1 MNSSNNVSSFAQ
13 RHADYISRLLIAS
26 LLTLMLVSINMTVS
40 YASELDY
47 KLVAEP
53 VGKGTY
59 VFIGSTKY
67 FSRKKGGNI
76 ANAAYIVTNGGVIV
90 IDTGSSYL
98 YGKQM
103 REYIEST
110 TGLSIIKVFNT
121 HHHPDHFLGNQAF
134 KDVSIA
140 SLQEIVNTITTQG
153 EALNNNLYLLVGDW
167 MKETEAYPPTEVVT
181 PGIITIGGHKI
192 EIIALD
198 GHTDS
203 DMTIYDHTTGV
214 LFAGDL
220 IFHNR
225 TPAVANANIKN
236 WLESISK
243 LQKLDYK
250 YLVAGHGPV
259 TTDERAIIQT
269 REYLS
274 WLHDTLQSALDSGLD
289 VSEAIQLTVPDRF
302 KELDIL
308 HEEYKRGV
316 LQLYPGM
323 EQAYFE

>member
-1 MNSSNNVSSFAQ
+1 MNISSNLSSYRQ
-13 RHADYISRLLIAS
+13 MHIYYIRRLFKTS
-26 LLTLMLVSINMTVS
+26 LLVLVLSLFNLQLIN
-40 YASELDY
+40 ASELDY

-67 FSRKKGGNI
+67 FSKNNGGNI
-76 ANAAYIVTNGGVIV
+76 ANAAYVVTNSGVIV
-90 IDTGSSYL
+90 IDTGSSYQ

-103 REYIEST
+103 RKYIEST

-140 SLQEIVNTITTQG
+140 SLQGIVNAIDSQG
-153 EALNNNLYLLVGDW
+153 EALNTNLYALVGDW
-167 MKETEAYPPTEVVT
+167 MKETVAYSPTEVVT
-181 PGIITIGGHKI
+181 PGKITIGGHDI

-203 DMTIYDHTTGV
+203 DIAIYDHTTGV

-220 IFHNR
+220 IFHDR
-225 TPAVANANIKN
+225 TPAVANANIQN
-236 WLESISK
+236 WLNSIRQ
-243 LQKLDYK
+243 LQELDYT
-250 YLVAGHGPV
+250 YLIAGHGPV
-259 TTDERAIIQT
+259 TTDQHAMIQT
-269 REYLS
+269 HDYLS
-274 WLHDTLQSALDSGLD
+274 WLHETLQSALDKGLD
-289 VSEAIQLTVPDRF
+289 ISEALELELPKRF
-302 KELDIL
+302 QALDIL

-316 LQLYPGM
+316 LQLYPSM

>member
-1 MNSSNNVSSFAQ
+1 MNILSNLSSFRQ
-13 RHADYISRLLIAS
+13 IHTYYLRRLFKTS
-26 LLTLMLVSINMTVS
+26 LLVLILFNVQLIH
-40 YASELDY
+40 ASDLNY
-47 KLVAEP
+47 NLVAEP

-67 FSRKKGGNI
+67 FSKKNGGNI
-76 ANAAYIVTNGGVIV
+76 ANAAYIVTNSGVIV
-90 IDTGSSYL
+90 IDTGSSYQ

-110 TGLSIIKVFNT
+110 TGLSIVKVFNT

-134 KDVSIA
+134 KDVPIA
-140 SLQEIVNTITTQG
+140 SLQGIVKAIESQG
-153 EALNNNLYLLVGDW
+153 EALNGNLYTLVGDW
-167 MKETEAYPPTEVVT
+167 MKETEAYSPTEVIT
-181 PGIITIGGHKI
+181 PGKITIGGHEI

-203 DMTIYDHTTGV
+203 DMAVYDHTTGV

-220 IFHNR
+220 IFHDR
-225 TPAVANANIKN
+225 TPAVASANIQN
-236 WLESISK
+236 WLNSISQ

-250 YLVAGHGPV
+250 YLIAGHGPV
-259 TTDERAIIQT
+259 TTDQHAMIQT
-269 REYLS
+269 HDYLT
-274 WLHDTLQSALDSGLD
+274 WLHKTLQNALDEGLD
-289 VSEAIQLTVPDRF
+289 ISEALQIELPQSFQD
-302 KELDIL
+302 LDIL

-316 LQLYPGM
+316 LQLYPSM

>member
-1 MNSSNNVSSFAQ
+1 MNFSPSLSLFNPKHTYSIKRLFKSSLLVLVLSSFNLQ
-13 RHADYISRLLIAS
+13 LIKA
-26 LLTLMLVSINMTVS
+26 
-40 YASELDY
+40 AELDY
-47 KLVAEP
+47 NLVAEP

-67 FSRKKGGNI
+67 FSKKNGGNI
-76 ANAAYIVTNGGVIV
+76 ANAAYVVTNSGVIV
-90 IDTGSSYL
+90 IDTGSSYQ

-103 REYIEST
+103 RKYIEST

-140 SLQEIVNTITTQG
+140 SLQGIVNAIDSQG
-153 EALNNNLYLLVGDW
+153 EALNTNLYALVGDW
-167 MKETEAYPPTEVVT
+167 MKETVAYSPTEVVT
-181 PGIITIGGHKI
+181 PGKITIGGHDI

-203 DMTIYDHTTGV
+203 DMAIYDHTTGV

-220 IFHNR
+220 IFHDR
-225 TPAVANANIKN
+225 TPAVANANIQN
-236 WLESISK
+236 WLNSIRQ
-243 LQKLDYK
+243 LQELDYT
-250 YLVAGHGPV
+250 YLIAGHGPV
-259 TTDERAIIQT
+259 TTDQHAMIQT
-269 REYLS
+269 HDYLS
-274 WLHDTLQSALDSGLD
+274 WLHETLQSALDKGLD
-289 VSEAIQLTVPDRF
+289 ISEALELELPKRF
-302 KELDIL
+302 QALDIL

-316 LQLYPGM
+316 LQLYPSM